1 MTDIS
6 GLTHVRPIFKRFNSG
21 AHINREQEL
30 ELWKELEDHLDDY
43 TALFSALGFSLVLDA
58 RGFAYFKTDQGSS
71 YTGKQSRKLALII
84 MLLFEYQADHGLHLF
99 QFKQWRIDAELIAN
113 LWQQYQAILT
123 AEEFTDAS
131 AIKEVLDSATRVGFA
146 VSDENAYLLLPAV
159 HRYLDLF
166 EELAQ
171 SERNDDAVTITPA
184 QEGQA

>member
-1 MTDIS
+1 MIDIS
-6 GLTHVRPIFKRFNSG
+6 ALTQIRPLFRRFHSG

-58 RGFAYFKTDQGSS
+58 RGFAYFKTEQGSS

-113 LWQQYQAILT
+113 LWQQYQT
-123 AEEFTDAS
+123 NF
-131 AIKEVLDSATRVGFA
+131 
-146 VSDENAYLLLPAV
+146 
-159 HRYLDLF
+159 
-166 EELAQ
+166 
-171 SERNDDAVTITPA
+171 
-184 QEGQA
+184 